1 MKKITALVLA
11 LIMTLSLLPTIAWAE
26 TDSSAPSVFDRL
38 AAAGYA
44 APTATD
50 LTIEFPTGLVEGE
63 DYTYT
68 YEDGMLTIHVLK
80 GSKANWEAAYNNIQ
94 MGNNIVMNVTMP
106 APPDGAT
113 GVSRLN
119 GNLTSEQVQNYI
131 ENRLSYE
138 PMAYY
143 VRYSIP
149 LAAANAGENGVVIAP
164 TVSPNGMY
172 IVANYCNSQYIPIA
186 KWMLRYQVVV
196 DEAFVH
202 EVEKKEFAPVPANR
216 ITVMQAAD
224 ASPLDTSQWNVTI
237 VDGSVTVQAKV
248 DSPALGTNGQV
259 GYLRVATPDGYSLV
273 QNTYDMYGLYY
284 IGGNTAKFVWKN
296 NTDGSFLYEQLTYAV
311 GRHHPYML
319 NIGGV
324 PTDYTLTKPSSSITV
339 FYEETMGRFH
349 TSFTSD
355 VIPTVEELLSG
366 MKMKVPD
373 GAKTYRRVNYVANQ
387 DACFRTPQNV
397 ISLLQASPLNSVD
410 NSEGYTIPIA
420 NVRKV
425 ELESESMTVYFSNT
439 RNYTERIVEWYS
451 DEAGTQSLGIT
462 YLYGNNDDFA
472 WSTDSQSVEEV
483 TEPVEKPTIEST
495 VSMTLTGIRYPQLGN
510 ENKLYIELKASELI
524 TDGYVVYIPYSYCNG
539 MTWEIASQLK
549 KTGKS
554 PMIHHYTDNH
564 GSYSVI
570 KGEYTEFGIRFE
582 TPSFSPFVI
591 SWDDADEGGTTTPIY
606 PIYWGGTTT
615 TTEDKP
621 IESPKTFDTGVT
633 LYVGMSI
640 AAAVGTVTLSK
651 KRED

>member
-26 TDSSAPSVFDRL
+26 TDSSTPSVFDRL

-80 GSKANWEAAYNNIQ
+80 GSKANWEAASNNIQ

-106 APPDGAT
+106 KPQSNAT
-113 GVSRLN
+113 GVARMN
-119 GNLTSEQVQNYI
+119 GNLTSGQVDNFITNTLNY
-131 ENRLSYE
+131 ENR
-138 PMAYY
+138 AYW

-149 LAAANAGENGVVIAP
+149 LAAANKGTNGTTIAP
-164 TVSPNGMY
+164 TASPNGMY
-172 IVANYCNSQYIPIA
+172 ILANYCDQNYIPID
-186 KWMLRYQVVV
+186 KWVLRYQVVV

-202 EVEKKEFAPVPANR
+202 NTGSVQTVPVPAAR
-216 ITVMQAAD
+216 ITVVGTD
-224 ASPLDTSQWNVTI
+224 STSSLDSSQWDVSI
-237 VDGSVTVQAKV
+237 IDGSVSVKAKT
-248 DSPALGTNGQV
+248 DNPTLEANNKV
-259 GYLRVATPDGYSLV
+259 GYLKVVAPNGYSPTE
-273 QNTYDMYGLYY
+273 NTSDMFGLYFPA
-284 IGGNTAKFVWKN
+284 GNTADLVWKN
-296 NTDGSFLYEQLTYAV
+296 NTDGTILHEQLTYKV
-311 GRHHPYML
+311 SKRQPYMKDY
-319 NIGGV
+319 GGV
-324 PTDYTLTKPSSSITV
+324 PTATYTRTEVQKDITV
-339 FYEETMGRFH
+339 SYDSNLGKFH
-349 TSFTSD
+349 TTFAPNT
-355 VIPTVEELLSG
+355 IATAEELLSG
-366 MKMKVPD
+366 IKMNVPV
-373 GAKTYRRVNYVANQ
+373 GAVTYRHLNKVTDQEPSLRAYNYLP
-387 DACFRTPQNV
+387 DLR
-397 ISLLQASPLNSVD
+397 ASELFSID
-410 NSEGYTIPIA
+410 KEEGYTIPIV
-420 NVRKV
+420 NVGKV
-425 ELESESMTVYFSNT
+425 ELESESLTVYFSNT

-524 TDGYVVYIPYSYCNG
+524 RDGYVVYIPYSYCNG

-549 KTGKS
+549 ENGKS

-591 SWDDADEGGTTTPIY
+591 SWDDADEGGTTAPIY
-606 PIYWGGTTT
+606 PIYWGDT

-621 IESPKTFDTGVT
+621 IESPKTLDTGIA

-640 AAAVGTVTLSK
+640 AAAVGTVTLGK